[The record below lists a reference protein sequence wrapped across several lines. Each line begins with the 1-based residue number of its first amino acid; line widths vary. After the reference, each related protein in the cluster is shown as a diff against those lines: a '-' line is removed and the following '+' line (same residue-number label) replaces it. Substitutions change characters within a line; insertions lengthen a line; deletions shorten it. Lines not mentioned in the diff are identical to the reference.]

1 MADAPKRKR
10 LEKTVSDPPPVGN
23 QKFYCPR
30 CGTAYSRQKGYF
42 PVSHSPMYRMGGYL
56 PWCSE
61 CVDEMY
67 DEYRKKL
74 GDDRRAMKRMCMK
87 MDLYWSDSIFDMVER
102 TAGVNSR
109 IRSYIGKTNIIRYI
123 DKTYDDTLQEE
134 EKKGAAVSL
143 APAADADGEDE
154 AGVDDELIEFWG
166 TGYDA
171 DSYKDLDRRYTKWT
185 SGVKNISP
193 VHEALYKTICIN
205 EQIIARSGAKG
216 DVADKAQKNM
226 MDALSALNIKPSQV
240 KNDSQDAEVEKMP
253 LGVGIQTWEFHRP
266 LPRTP
271 EELKDQSRLKRNI
284 LTWFV
289 GKTSK
294 MVGAKNSY
302 SRMYEEA
309 MDKYRVRKPEYAGE
323 DDDTILADIFGDGG
337 DGG

>member
-1 MADAPKRKR
+1 M
-10 LEKTVSDPPPVGN
+10 
-23 QKFYCPR
+23 
-30 CGTAYSRQKGYF
+30 
-42 PVSHSPMYRMGGYL
+42 SHSPMYRMGGYL

-240 KNDSQDAEVEKMP
+240 KNDSQDQLFPYVRGGHGQIPRPKA
-253 LGVGIQTWEFHRP
+253 GVRRRG
-266 LPRTP
+266 
-271 EELKDQSRLKRNI
+271 
-284 LTWFV
+284 
-289 GKTSK
+289 
-294 MVGAKNSY
+294 
-302 SRMYEEA
+302 
-309 MDKYRVRKPEYAGE
+309 
-323 DDDTILADIFGDGG
+323 
-337 DGG
+337 